1 MYRHFTKVDTDLI
14 QFNPR
19 TAFHHTLLSFS
30 DAVLRLAITT
40 AGDRHKIKY
49 SVRPIQDPTEAEKAL
64 EGLLAPRDTSTD
76 PLAHPLSP
84 LFTAALA
91 HAEAE
96 AYT

>member
-30 DAVLRLAITT
+30 DAVLKLAIMT
-40 AGDRHKIKY
+40 AGDRHKIKH
-49 SVRPIQDPTEAEKAL
+49 SVRPIQDPTKADESL
-64 EGLLAPRDTSTD
+64 EGLLAPRDNNTD
-76 PLAHPLSP
+76 LLAHPLSP
-84 LFTAALA
+84 LFTTALA